1 MKKGKA
7 VLICITVI
15 FIGLSV
21 LLYPT
26 IADYWNTKT
35 QSQIVVDYEAMLTN
49 MKPEDYSSYFEE
61 AEAYNRRLY
70 EAEFPFTETEASDEY
85 MSLLNL
91 DGTGVMGYV
100 SIEKIRVELPIYH
113 TVSDQVLS
121 KAAGHMPA
129 TSLPIG
135 GENTHAVISAHRG
148 LPSAKLFTNLD
159 RLEDGDTFTITVL
172 DRVLT
177 YQVDQIKIVNPD
189 EVENL
194 FIVDGKDYVTL
205 LTCTPYG
212 LNTHRLLVRG
222 ERIDS
227 TTKRTLHITS
237 QGYVIDP
244 VIVTPVVAVPMLFA
258 FLVYSWTKAI
268 LAPKRKKKRIA
279 LEDIQQMTKETGDKR

>member
-1 MKKGKA
+1 MKKRNV

-26 IADYWNTKT
+26 IADYWNTQT
-35 QSQIVVDYEAMLTN
+35 QSQVLVDYEAMLAQ
-49 MKPEDYSSYFEE
+49 MKPEDYSSYFE
-61 AEAYNRRLY
+61 AADDYNRRLY
-70 EAEFPFTETEASDEY
+70 EAEFPFTDTTASDEY

-194 FIVDGKDYVTL
+194 FIVDGEDYVTL

-227 TTKRTLHITS
+227 STKRTLHITS

-258 FLVYSWTKAI
+258 FLAYSWTRAI
-268 LAPKRKKKRIA
+268 LAPKRKKKQITI
-279 LEDIQQMTKETGDKR
+279 EDIQQMKKETGDKR